1 MRGSLNTAPVR
12 SCEAHPTQTITHAR
26 PARPPHLHR
35 ALVHSRLLL
44 VVQPARGT
52 VIRAASGERQPRG
65 GDDHDAQRC
74 TIARAPTH
82 LPPWARPCWR
92 TYRSHLPSQTHCPNQ
107 TRSPAPSLGLALAGK
122 SSNNVA
128 QPDPRTT
135 CPSHAQEAAPPA
147 HLGLPSPVGLGP
159 ASQTHAPPAQAI
171 HTHRGSPL
179 TWACPRRRT
188 PGSRWRTPRPPQ
200 TPRPPPV
207 NRSGG

>member
-1 MRGSLNTAPVR
+1 MRGSLNTAAVR

-65 GDDHDAQRC
+65 GDAQDAQRC
-74 TIARAPTH
+74 KIPRRPTRG
-82 LPPWARPCWR
+82 PPGPCPCWR
-92 TYRSHLPSQTHCPNQ
+92 TCKSHPPSQACEQQPAQITHAAPNSGLPSPVNQVTMLPSQTH
-107 TRSPAPSLGLALAGK
+107 
-122 SSNNVA
+122 
-128 QPDPRTT
+128 
-135 CPSHAQEAAPPA
+135 E
-147 HLGLPSPVGLGP
+147 
-159 ASQTHAPPAQAI
+159 PPAQAM
-171 HTHRGSPL
+171 HRRQPRPL

-188 PGSRWRTPRPPQ
+188 PGSQLRTPRPPQ
-200 TPRPPPV
+200 TQRPPPV